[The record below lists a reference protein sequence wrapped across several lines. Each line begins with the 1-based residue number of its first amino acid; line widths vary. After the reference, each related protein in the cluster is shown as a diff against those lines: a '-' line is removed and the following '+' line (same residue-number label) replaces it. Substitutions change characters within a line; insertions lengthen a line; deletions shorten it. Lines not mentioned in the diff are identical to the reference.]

1 MFDRDQVK
9 AHQEFIKEQRVR
21 KEDIGKPRYPERKFW
36 EEMTEL
42 LIEIRESQS
51 RAYRE
56 APISVGW
63 EEAPMEFVSENFINE
78 VGDFLFCLLG
88 DPALAEQ
95 LQARLEFDRERAERY
110 KEKDFAVLRG

>member
-1 MFDRDQVK
+1 VK
-9 AHQEFIKEQRVR
+9 AHQQFISEQRGR
-21 KEDIGKPRYPERKFW
+21 KEDIGKPHYPERKFW
-36 EEMTEL
+36 EEMGEL

-88 DPALAEQ
+88 DPELADA
-95 LQARLEFDRERAERY
+95 LQARLKFDQQRAELY
-110 KEKDFAVLRG
+110 KEKDLAVLRG